1 MRGERAGT
9 PRASASAGQVLS
21 GASFHVRAPIWGQK
35 ESLSWPTK
43 SSIRSSPAKDSRSS
57 STYNKTTRR
66 TQVAEQ
72 IKVAISFGDLSENA
86 EYDAA
91 KNEQANLEQKIAELE
106 NTIRNAVVMDESEIS
121 TDVVGFGTTVRI
133 VDVEEGEEEEYSI
146 VGGPEAD
153 PMNNRISN
161 ESPVGAALMGRHK
174 GETVTVLTPNGPW
187 KIRIEDIYLQ

>member
-1 MRGERAGT
+1 MANEVKH
-9 PRASASAGQVLS
+9 QVVTREGL
-21 GASFHVRAPIWGQK
+21 QK
-35 ESLSWPTK
+35 LIDELE
-43 SSIRSSPAKDSRSS
+43 
-57 STYNKTTRR
+57 YNKTTRR

-121 TDVVGFGTTVRI
+121 TDVGGFGTTVRI
-133 VDVEEGEEEEYSI
+133 VDVEEGDEEEYSI

-153 PMNNRISN
+153 PMNNKISN